1 MRNLQQ
7 IKKKLQKAS
16 GHLRN
21 AFCVENMVRALYLLD
36 KYYLSIRTTAGAVRV
51 RFNYRELLSN
61 PCFLLIA
68 YNNLKNKKSGGIDNI
83 PVENVTLGGIL
94 ALSTSLGKNSYKP
107 NPSR

>member
-16 GHLRN
+16 DRVRN
-21 AFCVENMVRALYLLD
+21 AFCVENMVRALYLMD
-36 KYYLSIRTTAGAVRV
+36 KYYLSIRTTAGAVR
-51 RFNYRELLSN
+51 FNYQELLSN

-68 YNNLKNKKSGGIDNI
+68 YNTLKKKKSGGIDNI

-94 ALSTSLGKNSYKP
+94 ALSISLGRNNYKP